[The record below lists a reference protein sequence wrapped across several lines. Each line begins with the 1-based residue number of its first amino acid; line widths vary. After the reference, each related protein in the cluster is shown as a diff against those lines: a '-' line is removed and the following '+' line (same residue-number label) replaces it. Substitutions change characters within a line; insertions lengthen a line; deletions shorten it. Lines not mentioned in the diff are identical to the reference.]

1 MNKLLWAFVA
11 WTLFVW
17 FTRLRNVFGDDGLTT
32 GETLWAAGIAFAFL
46 IIAASIPLVA
56 FGARRFLPHYV
67 SAIAVITIGWWT
79 VRLFT
84 NLAADESTGFK
95 VVHTILSIV
104 AIGLS
109 AAILARTTST
119 MRQRAPS
126 LPDTPETDSVG
137 SI

>member
-1 MNKLLWAFVA
+1 MQTIRTTIAGQ
-11 WTLFVW
+11 T
-17 FTRLRNVFGDDGLTT
+17 TT
-32 GETLWAAGIAFAFL
+32 GRPPGRGSLRTASQSSRSGFSLVEMLMVIL
-46 IIAASIPLVA
+46 IIAALIPLVA